1 MEEEEEYLE
10 GLEEEGLLSEVEGRR
25 GAAEAWERDLAVWLG
40 FAGAWSGSS
49 SSSSSSSEEEGRSPG
64 LATFWPLRLM
74 AASFLALVA
83 ARRCSRVRV
92 GLSGSSSS
100 EDSDE
105 DSLSSSSEDESFG
118 AWGSWVGH

>member
-1 MEEEEEYLE
+1 MWLD
-10 GLEEEGLLSEVEGRR
+10 LDALDPDEEGLSALGTS
-25 GAAEAWERDLAVWLG
+25 GAAAAWERDLAVWMG
-40 FAGAWSGSS
+40 FAGALSESSS
-49 SSSSSSSEEEGRSPG
+49 SSSSSSSEDDEGRSPG

-74 AASFLALVA
+74 AASFLALAA

-105 DSLSSSSEDESFG
+105 DSSSSSEEESL
-118 AWGSWVGH
+118 AA